1 MHPTISEP
9 LPERETLE
17 SIIQPVV
24 AFPSSTTLTELRRHA
39 EGLTQSGIF
48 VTSESDTLLGWVSSE
63 RLLGLLLSD
72 KAVEQRRTLGQIMEP
87 LAEPIAISTPL
98 DEVVTGISKGE
109 VRVCAGQ
116 FCCSDAGGRFAGVVA
131 VEALLQLASRHR
143 VVQFRPASSETWI
156 ETLLTQESLFV
167 VVSIRVAIS
176 SGFQSADSTR
186 QRDLEAALTLV
197 DQSAR
202 RIIDKRLD
210 ACEYQPAERQLMVV
224 FKSQD
229 WFERCEALLHC
240 FETPGLSSDPSTVRW
255 DRGSECSPVDPIKL
269 SFGAVVVEP
278 GRFASR
284 HEVLVAAARSVAR
297 AELVSGNVIHLDEP
311 RFSESGGRRAL
322 IH

>member
-24 AFPSSTTLTELRRHA
+24 AFPSSTTLAELRQHA
-39 EGLTQSGIF
+39 EGLTPFGIF
-48 VTSESDTLLGWVSSE
+48 ITSESDALLGWVSSE
-63 RLLGLLLSD
+63 RLLGLFLSD
-72 KAVEQRRTLGQIMEP
+72 KAVAQRQTLGQIMEP
-87 LAEPIAISTPL
+87 LAEPIAISMPL
-98 DEVVTGISKGE
+98 DEIVTGISKGE
-109 VRVCAGQ
+109 IRVCAGW
-116 FCCSDAGGRFAGVVA
+116 FCCSDANGRFLGVVEVA
-131 VEALLQLASRHR
+131 ELLRLAARH
-143 VVQFRPASSETWI
+143 QILHFKPASPEVWI
-156 ETLLTQESLFV
+156 ETLLARESLFA
-167 VVSIRVAIS
+167 VVSIRVAVS

-210 ACEYQPAERQLMVV
+210 VCEYQPAERQLMVV
-224 FKSQD
+224 FRSQD

-240 FETPGLSSDPSTVRW
+240 FETPGLSTDASTARW
-255 DRGSECSPVDPIKL
+255 DRGSECSLVDPIKL
-269 SFGAVVVEP
+269 SVGAVVVEP

-284 HEVLVAAARSVAR
+284 HEVMVAAARSVAR
-297 AELVSGNVIHLDEP
+297 AELVGGNVIHLDEP